1 MIASKPLPVDCA
13 EDSDSDEEYDLET
26 NGGGTARPNSA
37 ANNAG
42 CNLSIDR
49 NVVNEVNESAPGWGE
64 ERKPL
69 SLTSTL
75 KYVVV
80 RVCK

>member
-13 EDSDSDEEYDLET
+13 EDSDSGEEYDLET

-64 ERKPL
+64 ERK
-69 SLTSTL
+69 TII
-75 KYVVV
+75 VD
-80 RVCK
+80 